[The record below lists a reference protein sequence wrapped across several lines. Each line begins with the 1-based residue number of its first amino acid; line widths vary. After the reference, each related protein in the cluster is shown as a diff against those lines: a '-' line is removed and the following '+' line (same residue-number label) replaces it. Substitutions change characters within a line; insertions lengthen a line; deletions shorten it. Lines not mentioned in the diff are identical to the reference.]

1 MKINQ
6 ANTSVDIYHSEIKGE
21 TEKSQDKIVYLAL
34 LAMGK
39 PASMR
44 MIQKHLKDNRIELEV
59 NIMSRAMFGLKKG
72 KNGLQIY
79 FVGDRGCEVNKRMV
93 KFFSTDKP
101 KEDPIIGQQL
111 SI

>member
-6 ANTSVDIYHSEIKGE
+6 QSTSIECYHNEIKGE

-72 KNGLQIY
+72 KNGLKIF
-79 FVGDRGCEVNKRMV
+79 FVEDRLCEVNNRTV
-93 KFFSTDKP
+93 QFFSTEKP
-101 KEDPIIGQQL
+101 KEELVIGQQL
-111 SI
+111 TI